1 MIITIIII
9 AIIKVLFLMIYTNNV
24 TVKYYGGSN
33 RFFIVS
39 TNKYNYWL
47 YIPKKDRPMPGIERG
62 SIKTNINK

>member
-24 TVKYYGGSN
+24 TIKYYGESN

-47 YIPKKDRPMPGIERG
+47 YIPKKDRPMPSIERG
-62 SIKTNINK
+62 TLKTNINK